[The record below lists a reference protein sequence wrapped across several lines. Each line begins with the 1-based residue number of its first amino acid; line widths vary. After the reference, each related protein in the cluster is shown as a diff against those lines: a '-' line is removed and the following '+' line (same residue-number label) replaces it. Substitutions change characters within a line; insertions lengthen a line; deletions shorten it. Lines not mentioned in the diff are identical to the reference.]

1 MMKEYLMRSG
11 QREDAG
17 QLDRLCDKLQQ
28 TSTREEVNTYIFSP
42 GHVFE
47 NTYLLDAK
55 PLFMHIFKNCFIFIR
70 WMPLTICWQTL
81 PV

>member
-28 TSTREEVNTYIFSP
+28 TSTREEVNTYL
-42 GHVFE
+42 VLDM
-47 NTYLLDAK
+47 YLKILIYWMQS
-55 PLFMHIFKNCFIFIR
+55 LFMHIFKNCFILIR
-70 WMPLTICWQTL
+70 WMPFTICWQTL
-81 PV
+81 HV

>member
-28 TSTREEVNTYIFSP
+28 TSTREEVNT
-42 GHVFE
+42 
-47 NTYLLDAK
+47 
-55 PLFMHIFKNCFIFIR
+55 
-70 WMPLTICWQTL
+70 
-81 PV
+81 